1 LILSAAGLGVYAQ
14 GPYPEGHY
22 VQGPYTQGPA
32 PSFPG
37 YQAPAWEPSDSV
49 ERRGHPDFR
58 RLPPVEPL
66 PPGPGP
72 QYVYPDFRRLPPAE
86 PDAGP
91 QLQAAAAEEFL
102 PTVQPEPKPQPP
114 ELEPNEKL
122 WEGSFELGLDG
133 SEGNTRTFNVQ
144 FGMDVKRKT
153 DCDVLSLDLDYRK
166 KTAAYLETA
175 NRALLDWRY
184 EQLYDDSPWTT
195 FVHGT
200 VDYDEFQAFDVRV
213 AADVGLGFQL
223 IDWERTTLAVRFSGG
238 FSHEIGGPDD
248 AYVPELN
255 YGLDFEHRISDR
267 QKLAAQANYIPDVT
281 EFSDFRLK
289 TEASWELLIDKEMN
303 LSLKL
308 SVLDRYDSTP
318 HGLRPNDLDYSA
330 MLLWKF

>member
-1 LILSAAGLGVYAQ
+1 MLQRPFWTLLIAALTASVAAAQ
-14 GPYPEGHY
+14 
-22 VQGPYTQGPA
+22 
-32 PSFPG
+32 SM
-37 YQAPAWEPSDSV
+37 V
-49 ERRGHPDFR
+49 E
-58 RLPPVEPL
+58 RLPPVDSPVEPVVFVE
-66 PPGPGP
+66 P
-72 QYVYPDFRRLPPAE
+72 QALAVPD
-86 PDAGP
+86 
-91 QLQAAAAEEFL
+91 
-102 PTVQPEPKPQPP
+102 PTVQTAPPKR
-114 ELEPNEKL
+114 L
-122 WEGSFELGLDG
+122 WQGSFELGLDG
-133 SEGNTRTFNVQ
+133 SEDNTRTFNVQ